1 MANIK
6 SELLDLDRE
15 EGIIISKKDL
25 NKMLQKLLHQK
36 DPGKYGWQ
44 GYWMKAFKFLNNKL
58 LNFLNFC

>member
-36 DPGKYGWQ
+36 DPGKCG
-44 GYWMKAFKFLNNKL
+44 
-58 LNFLNFC
+58 

>member
-15 EGIIISKKDL
+15 EGILISKKDL

-36 DPGKYGWQ
+36 DPGKYG
-44 GYWMKAFKFLNNKL
+44 
-58 LNFLNFC
+58 